1 MANIRYN
8 VDCPSCEAS
17 IPIRS
22 TSMVGKK
29 TDCPKCKYR
38 FVVPEP
44 PDEDGAESSKKGKK
58 TAKKGGSKTLIY
70 VGAGVGVLAVIL
82 LAVAGIF
89 LAGGSDSKP
98 NTASNT
104 PVKSAVSPGAGAS
117 ADDKTKAPGAGD
129 TTATGKPEE
138 TPGTTAPKPNPKL
151 KDVTN
156 LLPNETTAVY
166 RVNFDRL
173 NSHATP
179 LANAIFDTKVKDL
192 FRNSMTFGADN
203 LATYIHCV
211 VGPDRDTFGV
221 FRTKTPIDETAVYN
235 SLKIEKIPNGVKRGR
250 EMFLLKSNA
259 FVDAVS
265 QAFTTRTL
273 TKMIG
278 ITLPPLTQAEKD
290 AAAKKQY
297 AVCVYDTQTIFLGEL
312 LNMERFLED
321 FGDNGYPPFKSELTT
336 EQPPPPPEAG
346 GADGVPPGGPTGR
359 PSGPPGAPGGP
370 GGPGGRP
377 GAPMSSGRKF
387 SPPTQNFQTPLAP
400 PGSPGGPGIP
410 SGPPGSPGAG
420 APAAAPRRLFT
431 TVPTYRTIDPPL
443 KKMLNLLEEDET
455 DPPAIVY
462 AEKLDQ
468 RVFNGRQFLQI
479 YQQTGSSA
487 AALISR
493 VQMVG
498 GIVNQVTQD
507 KGNVEI
513 ALEFVSD
520 DDAKKT
526 VAEAILPNLRVAT
539 PLMDALLGTSTQVK
553 DNTGGGQGGN
563 SPGGPGGFPGG
574 PGGPGGGFPGGPG
587 GSDGGP
593 PGGGFPG
600 GSGRGRP
607 GGPPGSPGG
616 PGGGGGE
623 DGGFPGGQQ
632 QQRPGGFPGGSPS
645 DGGTPSAINAG
656 LIEINLADRLLTI
669 SATMKWPEE
678 KFKSFLAPQITRL
691 SSMMKGRMS
700 VLTGDIEWHRLANVS
715 SKLQDG
721 KKAYPRG
728 TLDRE
733 AGDARYRL
741 AYPPEQRCSFF
752 VDLLPYIGQGPLR
765 NQIQDKKFPWYA
777 KENINA
783 GETWVPEFL
792 VPYYPQETWRATHP
806 LAEGK
811 SLGATNYVAPAGLGM
826 DAGYYDPADP
836 VMAKKVGITGYSWGS
851 KPEDI
856 KDGMSNTIYLL
867 QAAPGTARPWIAGG
881 GATNVGIDETDPMAA
896 FVHRLPDGKRGTYAL
911 MADGSVRF
919 LKEGTDPKLF
929 MALVTRAGGESVT
942 DLDKNAPKIAPTK
955 GLDTELRSGAVAGKS
970 LPVKEAEVNLDDLK
984 PFQGTWRAT
993 FFKSKKLKEANKD
1006 AIDQLVIEITFDG
1019 KLIREKISNIPGKEP
1034 ISPPPGEIT
1043 KIDPKAKTFDGRGP
1057 DGKTG
1062 FSVYEFS
1069 GPDKLKL
1076 RSSDKARPAKASV
1089 PDDKSEDDYIELERM
1104 K

>member
-221 FRTKTPIDETAVYN
+221 FRTKSPIDETTVYN

-250 EMFLLKSNA
+250 EMFLLKSNG

-273 TKMIG
+273 TKMLG
-278 ITLPPLTQAEKD
+278 INMPPLTQAEKD

-297 AVCVYDTQTIFLGEL
+297 AICVYDTQTIFLGEL
-312 LNMERFLED
+312 LNMERFLDD
-321 FGDNGYPPFKSELTT
+321 FGDNGFPPFKSELTT
-336 EQPPPPPEAG
+336 EEAAPPATAPASPG
-346 GADGVPPGGPTGR
+346 GAPGPGRPGAPGALVPEMSNRDRVNPSAVGYQSPRPAPAGPPGGPGG
-359 PSGPPGAPGGP
+359 PGGPPPGMMPPGAPGGP
-370 GGPGGRP
+370 GIPGG
-377 GAPMSSGRKF
+377 
-387 SPPTQNFQTPLAP
+387 P
-400 PGSPGGPGIP
+400 PGSPGG
-410 SGPPGSPGAG
+410 G
-420 APAAAPRRLFT
+420 APPAPPRRLFT

-443 KKMLNLLEEDET
+443 KKMLNVLEENET

-479 YQQTGSSA
+479 YQQTGNSA

-498 GIVNQVTQD
+498 GILNTLTQD
-507 KGNVEI
+507 KGDAQI

-526 VAEAILPNLRVAT
+526 VAEAILPNLRLAT
-539 PLMDALLGTSTQVK
+539 PVVDAVLGTSTQVK

-574 PGGPGGGFPGGPG
+574 PGAGSEGGGGGFPGG
-587 GSDGGP
+587 
-593 PGGGFPG
+593 G

-607 GGPPGSPGG
+607 GGPPGGRSG
-616 PGGGGGE
+616 PGGEGGDE
-623 DGGFPGGQQ
+623 GGFPGG

-669 SATMKWPEE
+669 SATMKWPED

-715 SKLQDG
+715 NKLQDG

-733 AGDARYRL
+733 AGDTRYRL
-741 AYPPEQRCSFF
+741 PFPPEQRCSFF

-783 GETWVPEFL
+783 GETWIPEFL
-792 VPYYPQETWRATHP
+792 VPYYPQETWRASHP

-826 DAGYYDPADP
+826 DAGYYDPSNP
-836 VMAKKVGITGYSWGS
+836 EMAKKIGITGYSWGS
-851 KPEDI
+851 KPEEI
-856 KDGMSNTIYLL
+856 KDGLSNTFYLL
-867 QAAPGTARPWIAGG
+867 QAAPGTARPWVAGG
-881 GATNVGIDETDPMAA
+881 GATNVGIDEADPMAA

-929 MALVTRAGGESVT
+929 MALVTRAGGESLT
-942 DLDKNAPKIAPTK
+942 DLDKNAPKVAPTK
-955 GLDTELRSGAVAGKS
+955 GFETDLRSGAVAGKALPTKEVELS
-970 LPVKEAEVNLDDLK
+970 LEDLK

-993 FFKSKKLKEANKD
+993 FFKSKRLKDVPKD
-1006 AIDQLVIEITFDG
+1006 FLDQIKIEVTFDG
-1019 KLIREKISNIPGKEP
+1019 KLIRAKISGIPGKDEAT
-1034 ISPPPGEIT
+1034 SPPDEIV
-1043 KIDPKAKTFDGRGP
+1043 KFDAKAKAFDTR
-1057 DGKTG
+1057 DDKGKIS
-1062 FSVYEFS
+1062 FDLYEFR
-1069 GPDKLKL
+1069 GTDKLVI
-1076 RSSDKARPAKASV
+1076 RSSDKARPTKTSV
-1089 PDDKSEDDYIELERM
+1089 PDDKSDDDYLELERV

>member
-22 TSMVGKK
+22 SSMVGKK

-58 TAKKGGSKTLIY
+58 TAKKDGSKTLIY

-98 NTASNT
+98 NTASNP
-104 PVKSAVSPGAGAS
+104 PVKPVVSPGAGAS
-117 ADDKTKAPGAGD
+117 ADDKTKEPGAGD
-129 TTATGKPEE
+129 TTGTSKTDE

-221 FRTKTPIDETAVYN
+221 FRTKSPIDETAVYN
-235 SLKIEKIPNGVKRGR
+235 TLKIEKLPNGVKRGR
-250 EMFLLKSNA
+250 EMFLLKSNG

-273 TKMIG
+273 TKMVG
-278 ITLPPLTQAEKD
+278 IDLPPLTQAEKD

-297 AVCVYDTQTIFLGEL
+297 AICVYDTQTIFLGEL
-312 LNMERFLED
+312 LNMERFLDD
-321 FGDNGYPPFKSELTT
+321 FGDNGFPPFKSDLTT
-336 EQPPPPPEAG
+336 EEAAPPAPG
-346 GADGVPPGGPTGR
+346 GADATAPGR
-359 PSGPPGAPGGP
+359 PSGPPG
-370 GGPGGRP
+370 GPGGRP
-377 GAPMSSGRKF
+377 NAPMSNGMTFAS
-387 SPPTQNFQTPLAP
+387 PTQNFQTPLPP
-400 PGSPGGPGIP
+400 PGSPSGPGGP
-410 SGPPGSPGAG
+410 PPGMMPPGAPG
-420 APAAAPRRLFT
+420 AAPAAPPRRLFT

-443 KKMLNLLEEDET
+443 KKMLNVLEENET

-479 YQQTGSSA
+479 YQQTGSTA

-498 GIVNQVTQD
+498 GILNNLTQD
-507 KGNVEI
+507 KGDAQIV
-513 ALEFVSD
+513 LEFVSD
-520 DDAKKT
+520 DDARKT
-526 VAEAILPNLRVAT
+526 VAEAILPNLRLAT
-539 PLMDALLGTSTQVK
+539 PVVDAFLGTSTQVK

-563 SPGGPGGFPGG
+563 SPGGFPGGPGGFPGG
-574 PGGPGGGFPGGPG
+574 PGAGSEGGPPGGFPGG
-587 GSDGGP
+587 
-593 PGGGFPG
+593 G

-607 GGPPGSPGG
+607 GGRGGPPGGIGGEGEEGGFPGG
-616 PGGGGGE
+616 PGG
-623 DGGFPGGQQ
+623 
-632 QQRPGGFPGGSPS
+632 QRPGGFPGGNPS

-669 SATMKWPEE
+669 SATMKWPED

-715 SKLQDG
+715 NKLQDG

-733 AGDARYRL
+733 SGDTRYRL
-741 AYPPEQRCSFF
+741 PFPPEQRCSFF

-783 GETWVPEFL
+783 GETWIPEFL
-792 VPYYPQETWRATHP
+792 VPYYPQETWRASHP

-826 DAGYYDPADP
+826 DAGYYDPANP
-836 VMAKKVGITGYSWGS
+836 EMAKKIGITGYSWGS
-851 KPEDI
+851 KPEEV
-856 KDGMSNTIYLL
+856 KDGLSNTFYLL

-881 GATNVGIDETDPMAA
+881 GATNVGIDEADPMAA

-929 MALVTRAGGESVT
+929 MALVTRAGGESLT
-942 DLDKNAPKIAPTK
+942 DLDKNAPKVAPTK
-955 GLDTELRSGAVAGKS
+955 GFETDLRSGAVAGKALPTKEVELS
-970 LPVKEAEVNLDDLK
+970 LEDLK

-993 FFKSKKLKEANKD
+993 FFKSKRLKDVPKD
-1006 AIDQLVIEITFDG
+1006 FLDQIKIDVTFDG
-1019 KLIREKISNIPGKEP
+1019 KLIRVKVSGIPGKEEAT
-1034 ISPPPGEIT
+1034 SPPDEIV
-1043 KIDPKAKTFDGRGP
+1043 KFDAKAKTIDTRDDKGKISFDL
-1057 DGKTG
+1057 
-1062 FSVYEFS
+1062 YEFR
-1069 GPDKLKL
+1069 GTDKLVI
-1076 RSSDKARPAKASV
+1076 RSSDKARPTKTSV
-1089 PDDKSEDDYIELERM
+1089 PDEKSDDDYLELERV

>member
-44 PDEDGAESSKKGKK
+44 PDEDGVESSKKGKK

-82 LAVAGIF
+82 LAVAGIY

-104 PVKSAVSPGAGAS
+104 PVKPAVSPEAS
-117 ADDKTKAPGAGD
+117 GDDKAKESGAGD
-129 TTATGKPEE
+129 PTAGGKTEDA
-138 TPGTTAPKPNPKL
+138 PGTTAPKPNPKL

-203 LATYIHCV
+203 LAVYIHCV

-221 FRTKTPIDETAVYN
+221 FRTKSPIDETVVYN

-250 EMFLLKSNA
+250 EMFLLKSNG

-273 TKMIG
+273 TKMVG
-278 ITLPPLTQAEKD
+278 IDMPPVTQAEKD

-297 AVCVYDTQTIFLGEL
+297 AICVYDTQTIFLGEL
-312 LNMERFLED
+312 LNMERFLDD
-321 FGDNGYPPFKSELTT
+321 FGDNGFPPFKSELTT
-336 EQPPPPPEAG
+336 EEAAPPATAPTG
-346 GADGVPPGGPTGR
+346 PGGPDGPGGPARPGR
-359 PSGPPGAPGGP
+359 PGAPGAGASEMSTRDGRHSTAVGYQLQRPSPGGPSGGP
-370 GGPGGRP
+370 GGPGGPPPGMVPP
-377 GAPMSSGRKF
+377 GAPGA
-387 SPPTQNFQTPLAP
+387 T
-400 PGSPGGPGIP
+400 GGPG
-410 SGPPGSPGAG
+410 A
-420 APAAAPRRLFT
+420 APAAPPRRLFT

-443 KKMLNLLEEDET
+443 KKMLNVLEENET

-468 RVFNGRQFLQI
+468 RVLNGRQFLQV

-498 GIVNQVTQD
+498 GILNNLTQD
-507 KGNVEI
+507 KGDALI

-539 PLMDALLGTSTQVK
+539 PVVDALLGTSTQVK
-553 DNTGGGQGGN
+553 DNTGGDQGGN
-563 SPGGPGGFPGG
+563 TPGGSGGPGGR
-574 PGGPGGGFPGGPG
+574 PGGGFPG

-607 GGPPGSPGG
+607 GGSPGG
-616 PGGGGGE
+616 RSGPGGEGGDE
-623 DGGFPGGQQ
+623 GGFPGGQQ
-632 QQRPGGFPGGSPS
+632 QQRPGGFPGGNPS

-656 LIEINLADRLLTI
+656 LIEINLADRLVTI
-669 SATMKWPEE
+669 SATMKWPED

-691 SSMMKGRMS
+691 SGMMKGRMS
-700 VLTGDIEWHRLANVS
+700 VLNGDIEWHRLANVS
-715 SKLQDG
+715 NKLQDG

-733 AGDARYRL
+733 SGDTRYRL
-741 AYPPEQRCSFF
+741 PFPPEQRCSFF

-783 GETWVPEFL
+783 GETWIPEFL
-792 VPYYPQETWRATHP
+792 VPYYPQETWRASHP

-826 DAGYYDPADP
+826 DAGYYDPANP
-836 VMAKKVGITGYSWGS
+836 EMAKKIGITGYSWGS
-851 KPEDI
+851 KPEEI
-856 KDGMSNTIYLL
+856 KDGLSNTFYLL

-881 GATNVGIDETDPMAA
+881 GATNVGIDEADPMAA

-929 MALVTRAGGESVT
+929 MALVTRAGGESLT
-942 DLDKNAPKIAPTK
+942 DLDKNAPKVAPTK
-955 GLDTELRSGAVAGKS
+955 GLETELRSGAVAGKALSIKEVEVS
-970 LPVKEAEVNLDDLK
+970 LEDLK

-993 FFKSKKLKEANKD
+993 FFKSKRLKDVPKD
-1006 AIDQLVIEITFDG
+1006 FLDQIKIEVTFDA
-1019 KLIREKISNIPGKEP
+1019 KLIRAKVSGIPGKEEAT
-1034 ISPPPGEIT
+1034 SPPDEIV
-1043 KIDPKAKTFDGRGP
+1043 KFDAKAKAIDTRDDKGKITFDL
-1057 DGKTG
+1057 
-1062 FSVYEFS
+1062 YEFR
-1069 GPDKLKL
+1069 GTDKLFI
-1076 RSSDKARPAKASV
+1076 RSSDKARPTKTAV
-1089 PDDKSEDDYIELERM
+1089 PDEKSDDDYLELERV